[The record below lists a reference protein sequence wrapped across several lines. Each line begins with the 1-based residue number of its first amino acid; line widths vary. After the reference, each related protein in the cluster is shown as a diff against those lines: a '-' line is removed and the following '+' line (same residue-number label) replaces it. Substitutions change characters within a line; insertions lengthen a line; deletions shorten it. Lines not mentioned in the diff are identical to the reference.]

1 MGISFVQDIA
11 IVLLSAGIAGV
22 ICRYAGLS
30 VVVGYLLAGIVIG
43 PNTPVEMITDEAR
56 INDLAQVGLVFVMF
70 AIGLNLGLTKLARMG
85 MGVIVATGLGAVF
98 VFMFTQLLGQAMGW
112 DYKQSLFAA
121 AMLMV
126 SSSAVIAKV
135 LQELRLTHNK
145 VAQKAMAITICEDLV
160 AVAMLAIL
168 ASVGGGDGEGFAGAS
183 AVGGMGSAFTKIS
196 SYVILILAV
205 CLLVVPRLMRRL
217 DMSGDPELRTVG
229 ISGVL
234 LLLAVCAA
242 QAGFSTALGAFLF
255 GAIMAELPQRDFI
268 EKSFESVRSIFSSLF
283 FVSIGMMAR
292 PGDLFKAEVLALVCV
307 LVCFAMFVRP
317 LACGFALMLVGVPPH
332 EARRG
337 GLLLTPLGEFTFIIA
352 QAAIAERIFP
362 GYFYPVAIALS
373 VCTVLFTPL
382 VNRFADPILAFVS
395 RVEPRWVARALLA
408 YHAWLAQMG
417 RRFSPG
423 ENTWRFVRPR
433 LAQIAGEMLLVTG
446 LLVFSGPLL
455 AKIQGWVDGA
465 AEGGGEGTA
474 LLSWLAAGKS
484 LQWLFWGVVVGVVL
498 MFLLSVVRNVWATT
512 PVLAKGLASP
522 ALPRKMIAQGFN
534 VVALVVLGCWLY
546 SILPFELEAVSL
558 GARVAILAGTAALV
572 AIFSRRLI
580 YWHSAWRVSMEAV
593 LSGGAPVAPDNA
605 HAVARQHLDLGLEAW
620 AIHLQDCVLPDN
632 AACAGKPLSELAI
645 PTRFGGSII
654 EIERNGHSVL
664 TPKPDMQL
672 YPGDKVLLLGKDSEL
687 AATRKFLESRAPQA
701 PSDETFNSVV
711 LESCHVRKS
720 PHSGRRLA
728 ELGITQAT
736 GVRLVG
742 IQRGAVR
749 ITNPTGSDTI
759 EEGDHLLLV
768 GTLEQSR
775 RFARWLDGGARE
787 PAGN

>member
-11 IVLLSAGIAGV
+11 IVLLAAGIAGV

-43 PNTPVEMITDEAR
+43 PNTPVEMITDEER

-85 MGVIVATGLGAVF
+85 LGVIVATGLGAVF
-98 VFMFTQLLGQAMGW
+98 VFTFTLLLGQAMGW

-135 LQELRLTHNK
+135 IQELHLTHNK

-168 ASVGGGDGEGFAGAS
+168 ASVGTGAQDAS

-229 ISGVL
+229 IAGVL

-283 FVSIGMMAR
+283 FVSIGMMAQ
-292 PGDLFKAEVLALVCV
+292 PADLFRMEVLSLVGV

-373 VCTVLFTPL
+373 ICTVLFTPI
-382 VNRFADPILAFVS
+382 VNRFADPLVAFIE
-395 RVEPRWVARALLA
+395 RVEPRWLARALCA
-408 YHAWLAQMG
+408 YHAWLGQMG
-417 RRFSPG
+417 KRSASRS
-423 ENTWRFVRPR
+423 NMWRLVWPR
-433 LAQIAGEMLLVTG
+433 LAQIAGEMLLITG
-446 LLVFSGPLL
+446 LFVFSGPLL
-455 AKIQGWVDGA
+455 ATLQGWVGRA
-465 AEGGGEGTA
+465 VEEGGDTTA
-474 LLSWLAAGKS
+474 LLTWLAAGKS
-484 LQWLFWGVVVGVVL
+484 LEWIFWGIVSGIVL
-498 MFLLSVVRNVWATT
+498 MFLLSIVRNVWATT
-512 PVLAKGLASP
+512 PILAKGLASP
-522 ALPRKMIAQGFN
+522 ALPRRVIAQGFN
-534 VVALVVLGCWLY
+534 MVALVVLGFWIY

-558 GARVAILAGTAALV
+558 GARVAILAGTVVIV
-572 AIFSRRLI
+572 AVFSRRLI
-580 YWHSAWRVSMEAV
+580 YWHSAWRVSMETV
-593 LSGGAPVAPDNA
+593 LSGGAPVIADTA
-605 HAVARQHLDLGLEAW
+605 HAVARHHLDQGLESW

-654 EIERNGHSVL
+654 EVERNGHSIL
-664 TPKPDMQL
+664 TPKPDMHL
-672 YPGDKVLLLGKDSEL
+672 YPGDKVLLLGKDSEI
-687 AATRKFLESRAPQA
+687 AATRKFLESRAAQE
-701 PSDETFNSVV
+701 PSDEAFNNVV
-711 LESCHVRKS
+711 LESCHVNNS
-720 PHSGRRLA
+720 PHSGKRLS

-742 IQRGAVR
+742 IQRGDVR
-749 ITNPTGSDTI
+749 ITNPTGADTLQ
-759 EEGDHLLLV
+759 EGDHLLLV
-768 GTLEQSR
+768 GTLDQSR
-775 RFARWLDGGARE
+775 RFARWLNAPVRE
-787 PAGN
+787 PGKN